1 MLRSSFWSLKSPLR
15 ISRTWKVDGATPMYA
30 TFLGVAPSAFN
41 TVYSMPP
48 SSVAKR
54 TVGFGG
60 VVKAPQAPHNLT
72 LTGPCATKDPRYSN
86 VTWRGSSGFCQENLQ
101 NVKILAAMPSS
112 TGPCKFLRY
121 FWNQQLKERYVTRI
135 YSCSTNWEI
144 FGTLWHPKSAVGS
157 STGAPPAIYGRP
169 RCFKML
175 LLGLS
180 FPEALA
186 SAWQSAYVEVWGS
199 SEIVES
205 NCQISWISP

>member
-1 MLRSSFWSLKSPLR
+1 MAQL
-15 ISRTWKVDGATPMYA
+15 
-30 TFLGVAPSAFN
+30 PSAFN

-112 TGPCKFLRY
+112 TARCKFIRY

-144 FGTLWHPKSAVGS
+144 FGTKVASKVSCWMIWKGILSLHQLEPLQQSMGGQGASRCCSLGYLFLKHWHLIS
-157 STGAPPAIYGRP
+157 
-169 RCFKML
+169 
-175 LLGLS
+175 
-180 FPEALA
+180 
-186 SAWQSAYVEVWGS
+186 QSAYVEVWGS
-199 SEIVES
+199 SENVES
-205 NCQISWISP
+205 HRQTSWISP